1 MRKKNVELGEKK
13 KKKNPNC
20 LTTSNFSKR
29 SVSQYIANNFSTLSC
44 KTNEKTRS
52 NEKKEHWVVERI
64 LFKHK
69 TCECQAFAPVD
80 G

>member
-1 MRKKNVELGEKK
+1 MKNLLNEKKNVELGEKK

-20 LTTSNFSKR
+20 LTTSNLSKR

-52 NEKKEHWVVERI
+52 NEKKRTLGCRKDTV
-64 LFKHK
+64 
-69 TCECQAFAPVD
+69 
-80 G
+80 